1 VIELL
6 KGFPD
11 NVTAFACHDHVTKSD
26 YETVVIPDFEDRLR
40 RHKKVRPIV
49 TSRLISTGS
58 ILARSGDTKFG
69 VSHFFDW
76 ERGAL
81 VTDVE
86 WIKQA
91 VKFFSLFGFLTLREG
106 RVFPF
111 AEANK
116 ARAGGALG
124 TPAMPV
130 SGFDLLWSTAALHSC
145 CRRCGAPRRT
155 DHSLLLRDL

>member
-1 VIELL
+1 MIELL

-40 RHKKVRPIV
+40 GHKKVRLYCEIAPDFDGIDPGAV
-49 TSRLISTGS
+49 WE
-58 ILARSGDTKFG
+58 DTKFG

-116 ARAGGALG
+116 ARDWIAEAQQ
-124 TPAMPV
+124 
-130 SGFDLLWSTAALHSC
+130 
-145 CRRCGAPRRT
+145 
-155 DHSLLLRDL
+155 